1 MIDIY
6 LWNSQKYSEENEKK
20 KKNNNDK
27 KQMKTKI
34 KNSSKQNQWSISYHE
49 RGCLQVLWGM
59 RSGDFPLFC
68 LNFFFFNQFLPIP
81 FFFNSSSLNPVE

>member
-20 KKNNNDK
+20 KKNNNNK

-34 KNSSKQNQWSISYHE
+34 KNSSKQNQWSISCHE
-49 RGCLQVLWGM
+49 RG
-59 RSGDFPLFC
+59 
-68 LNFFFFNQFLPIP
+68 
-81 FFFNSSSLNPVE
+81 